1 MLHGSS
7 TTWFQTSRF
16 CRAKVEF
23 NSINLV
29 RHGSSTTLE
38 TGLIRIQYDKNWE
51 TLLAYLLRTKVS
63 CSKAAEIAATRLLK
77 AQSFF
82 VCYATYKAFLKKI
95 SPIEIT
101 TSWQIHWQASSLTW
115 IAGIGIVIRYK
126 HNLIHTFIQSLNPIS
141 KILKFKRLQIRHKP
155 RNQLTTKAQSFPR
168 KSFNTASPMTAR
180 HARDFKW
187 NWGCSS
193 NFLPLTHGYQ
203 IPHPVEDS
211 DNQISSSPGR
221 QRCQMPGVFRGGCWS
236 FDLTDT

>member
-63 CSKAAEIAATRLLK
+63 CSKAAEIALK
-77 AQSFF
+77 
-82 VCYATYKAFLKKI
+82 KKI

-101 TSWQIHWQASSLTW
+101 TSWQIHWHHSSLTW

-141 KILKFKRLQIRHKP
+141 KTLKFKRLQIRHKT

-168 KSFNTASPMTAR
+168 KSSKTASPMTAR

-211 DNQISSSPGR
+211 DNQIPSSPGR
-221 QRCQMPGVFRGGCWS
+221 QRCQMPGVCPGGHVEASIWPIH
-236 FDLTDT
+236 